1 MVQSNA
7 RSEKATRLAGLDKG
21 LSKRSSEVT
30 AAWNSA
36 TREDLL
42 RWADDEAS
50 PARLPELVRRLVLET
65 ADGVELID
73 FPGGSAVTT
82 GGFDGHVRASGATA
96 FVPAGSSVWELSIR
110 KTRPTEKADEDYEKR
125 LQTPD
130 GSPMADATYMQVIA
144 RPWKNASAWAT
155 GRSAEK
161 RWRLVRAHNVDWLT
175 TWLEQAPATRMWLL
189 GLLGKA
195 PLGAVPAERWW
206 EQWTNA
212 TRPPLTPEV
221 VLARAGASVSTLDQH
236 LRSRG
241 LTTVSGPIGTDELI
255 ACSVALA
262 VRADDDLLARAVVVN
277 ELDSL
282 RRLLS
287 EPHPLVL
294 ILRDAVL
301 ANEVGVETAHSV
313 IVPVPVG
320 DLADVVLEPVETA
333 TVVEAIR
340 RLDAE
345 APYDLGVLARR
356 SFPAL
361 RRRLAMRQELMAPEW
376 ATGAISS
383 AVRAAMLLT
392 SWHDASAAD
401 RDVLAALAG
410 TTYEEAREQLRQF
423 TLGDDPLL
431 ALTDQRWHVVSP
443 VDAWLL
449 LGRHLLRDDLV
460 RFCQH
465 VANVLGEIDPAL
477 SLPPGDRWRAS
488 LDGKVLRHSQNLRA
502 GIASSLALLATH
514 GDTVVA
520 GTGLHGERWAAG
532 VVRRLLKA
540 ANEHGSLDRWE
551 SVASELP
558 RLAEAAP
565 LEVIEALRGG
575 LTGEP
580 AVLAGVFKDDPS
592 TDHLFGPGSPH
603 THFLWA
609 LETLAWSAEY
619 LGAASE
625 VLASLATIDPGGRL
639 SNRPGASLANIFCAW
654 HPDTAAD
661 ADQRLRVV
669 DRLRDRWPDVAWRL
683 KLDLLPN
690 NTGIHMSTHSPD
702 FRDWKPSQAPTTRV
716 AYWRMIDEL
725 VARLLIDA
733 DGNTQRW
740 LDLLEA
746 HQHLHVEG
754 RSSVRDALS
763 GLDPSTIDEPAR
775 HVVWEALRRMVAHH
789 REYADAKWAL
799 PSEEVAWLDVLA
811 AKFAPVRP
819 ELRHAWLFDS
829 GWVEL
834 GDLRRRDDYRA
845 YEAELAVRRAAAI
858 AEIYEDGGLDAVAQ
872 FARGR
877 QAGFVGVGLADTI
890 DEPLA
895 DELVWWLAADEETK
909 RQVANAYIWRMC
921 RSGELPWALAVLDR
935 HKELPAHVQGAV
947 LLCVPDSLA
956 AAEVAATRGPE
967 VEQEFWKAFLYVG
980 RGDDFEHVL
989 FVAEKLMSVG
999 RWAGTLDMLA
1009 LYAREDRV
1017 DEDYAQAVA
1026 GAFEGLIA
1034 SRAEDAESDALAT
1047 WDFERLFRCLDQHVE
1062 VIGVDR
1068 ITRIQWYFLPA
1079 LGFDPPT
1086 NLLHRRLADDP
1097 AFFSEIVALNY
1108 RPHHRDPD
1116 LDDQQPPDEVV
1127 EARARNAH
1135 VLLDSWRLPPGTS
1148 SDGEFNAESCEK
1160 WINQAVAL
1168 LTASDRLDVG
1178 KRHIGRALAHTP
1190 PGPDGWPRNDV
1201 ASLIGRLDDDHIDRG
1216 LQLRIHN
1223 ERGVTSRGLA
1233 DGGDQERELAAK
1245 YRTAA
1250 GRFSGTE
1257 PRVAALLKA
1266 VAESYEDE
1274 ARHHDANAERHLR
1287 GLDL

>member
-1 MVQSNA
+1 M
-7 RSEKATRLAGLDKG
+7 
-21 LSKRSSEVT
+21 T
-30 AAWNSA
+30 AAWNSVK
-36 TREDLL
+36 REDLV
-42 RWADDEAS
+42 RWADDEGG

-73 FPGGSAVTT
+73 FPGGGAVTS
-82 GGFDGHVRASGATA
+82 GGFDGHVRVSGATA
-96 FVPAGSSVWELSIR
+96 FVPAGTSVWELSVR
-110 KTRPTEKADEDYEKR
+110 KTRPTEKADDDFEKR

-130 GSPMADATYMQVIA
+130 GSPMSDATYMQVIA
-144 RPWKNASAWAT
+144 RTWKDASAWAT
-155 GRSAEK
+155 RRSAEK

-175 TWLEQAPATRMWLL
+175 TWLEQAPATRMWFLD
-189 GLLGKA
+189 LLGKA

-206 EQWTNA
+206 DQWANA
-212 TRPPLTPEV
+212 TRPPLSPEV
-221 VLARAGASVSTLDQH
+221 VLARADASRSALDQH

-241 LTTVSGPIGTDELI
+241 LTTVSGSIGTDELI

-277 ELDSL
+277 EVDAL

-294 ILRDAVL
+294 ILRDAAL
-301 ANEVGVETAHSV
+301 ANEVGVNTPHSV
-313 IVPVPVG
+313 IVPLPVG
-320 DLADVVLEPVETA
+320 DRADVVLEPVETA

-340 RLDAE
+340 TLDAE

-361 RRRLAMRQELMAPEW
+361 RRRLAVRQELMTPEW

-401 RDVLAALAG
+401 REVLAALAG

-449 LGRHLLRDDLV
+449 LGRHLLRDDLD
-460 RFCQH
+460 RFCQQA
-465 VANVLGEIDPAL
+465 ANVLSEIDPAL

-488 LDGKVLRHSQNLRA
+488 IDGKVLRHSQNLRV

-520 GTGLHGERWAAG
+520 GTGLHGERWASG

-551 SVASELP
+551 SIAPELP

-565 LEVIEALRGG
+565 SEVVEALRAG
-575 LTGEP
+575 LSGQP
-580 AVLAGVFKDDPS
+580 AVLAGVFRDDPS
-592 TDHLFGPGSPH
+592 ADQLFGPGSPH

-639 SNRPGASLANIFCAW
+639 SNRPASSLASIFCAW

-683 KLDLLPN
+683 MLDLLPD
-690 NTGIHMSTHSPD
+690 NTSIHMPTHSPD
-702 FRDWKPSQAPTTRV
+702 FRDWKPSQAPITRI
-716 AYWRMIDEL
+716 AYWRMIDKL
-725 VARLLIDA
+725 VERLLIDA
-733 DGNTQRW
+733 DGDTQRW
-740 LDLLEA
+740 LELLEA
-746 HQHLHVEG
+746 HQRLPVEG
-754 RSSVRDALS
+754 RSSVQDAFGS
-763 GLDPSTIDEPAR
+763 LDHSTIDEPAR
-775 HVVWEALRRMVAHH
+775 QLVWEALRTMVAHH
-789 REYADAKWAL
+789 REYADAEWAF
-799 PSEEVAWLDVLA
+799 PAEEATRLDTLA

-819 ELRHAWLFDS
+819 QLRHAWLFDG

-834 GDLRRRDDYRA
+834 GDLRRRDDHQA
-845 YEAELAVRRAAAI
+845 YEAELTARRAAAI
-858 AEIYEDGGLDAVAQ
+858 AEIYEEGGLDAVAD

-877 QAGFVGVGLADTI
+877 QAGFVGVGLADTVG
-890 DEPLA
+890 ESLA
-895 DELVWWLAADEETK
+895 DELLWWLAADDDTK
-909 RQVANAYIWRMC
+909 RQVANAFVWRLC
-921 RSGELPWALAVLDR
+921 RSGELPWALALLDR
-935 HKELPAHVQGAV
+935 QKELPAHAQAAV
-947 LLCVPDSLA
+947 LLCVPDWLA
-956 AAEVAATRGPE
+956 AAEVAEAWGLE
-967 VEQEFWKAFLYVG
+967 VEQEFWKAFQYIG
-980 RGDDFEHVL
+980 RGGDFQHVL
-989 FVAEKLMSVG
+989 FLAEKLMSVG
-999 RWAGTLDMLA
+999 RWAGTLDLLA
-1009 LYAREDRV
+1009 LYAREDTV
-1017 DEDYAQAVA
+1017 DEDYAQAVTR
-1026 GAFEGLIA
+1026 AFEGLIA
-1034 SRAEDAESDALAT
+1034 SGADDAETRSLAT
-1047 WDFERLFRCLDQHVE
+1047 WDFKRLFRCLDQHVE
-1062 VIGVDR
+1062 AIGVDR

-1086 NLLHRRLADDP
+1086 NSLHRRLADDP
-1097 AFFSEIVALNY
+1097 AFFSEMVALNY
-1108 RPHHRDPD
+1108 RPRHRDRD
-1116 LDDQQPPDEVV
+1116 LDDQQAPDEVRQ
-1127 EARARNAH
+1127 ARATNAH

-1148 SDGEFNAESCEK
+1148 ADGEFSAGGCEA
-1160 WINQAVAL
+1160 WIKVAMAL
-1168 LTASDRLDVG
+1168 LADADRLDVG
-1178 KRHIGRALAHTP
+1178 KQHIGWALAHTP
-1190 PGPDGWPRNDV
+1190 PGPDGWPRDDV
-1201 ASLIGRLDDDHIDRG
+1201 ARLIGRLDDDQIDRG

-1245 YRTAA
+1245 YRAAA
-1250 GRFSGTE
+1250 GRFSDTE
-1257 PRVAALLKA
+1257 PRVAALLNA
-1266 VAESYEDE
+1266 VADSYEDQ
-1274 ARHHDANAERHLR
+1274 ARHHDADAERHRR